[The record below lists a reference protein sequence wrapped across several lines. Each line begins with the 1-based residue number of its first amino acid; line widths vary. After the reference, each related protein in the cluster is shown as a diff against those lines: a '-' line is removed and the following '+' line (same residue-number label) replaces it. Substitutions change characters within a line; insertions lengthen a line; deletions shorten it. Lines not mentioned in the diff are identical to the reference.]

1 VTGAASGTGSPSGTS
16 AAVTTASPNV
26 VLPTGAPS
34 TGLGGAARSG
44 DNVLLVALGGAA
56 LFGAVAATGLALR
69 RRRVLMVRGDTD
81 LDEE

>member
-1 VTGAASGTGSPSGTS
+1 
-16 AAVTTASPNV
+16 VTTASPNV
-26 VLPTGAPS
+26 VLPTSAPE

-56 LFGAVAATGLALR
+56 LFGAVAASGLALR
-69 RRRVLMVRGDTD
+69 RRRVLVVRGDTD